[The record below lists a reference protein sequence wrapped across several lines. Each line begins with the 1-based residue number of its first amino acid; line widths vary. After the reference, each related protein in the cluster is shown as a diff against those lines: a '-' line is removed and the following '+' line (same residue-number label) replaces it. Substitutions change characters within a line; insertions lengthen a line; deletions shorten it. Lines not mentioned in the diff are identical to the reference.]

1 MTTEQPADQASR
13 AVAVEFEGPGA
24 SVIRG
29 QRFGVGDRWALL
41 AHGVGKDLDVWRR
54 IAPSLAGRGLSV
66 LTFDLPGHGAS
77 DDPWDPRLAP
87 AAVAAAVTFARTQGA
102 RQVHI
107 VGEGV
112 AAIAALAVAAAD
124 SSEVTSVTALSPQ
137 PDDLVAGN
145 DQIREARIPK
155 LILVG
160 SSSRSA
166 AEFAELVYRRAIG
179 PCEMA
184 RFPVGAQGSDL
195 LYGVWGEQALD
206 KVLAH
211 MLRQA

>member
-1 MTTEQPADQASR
+1 M
-13 AVAVEFEGPGA
+13 
-24 SVIRG
+24 RG
-29 QRFGVGDRWALL
+29 QRFGAGDRWALL
-41 AHGVGKDLDVWRR
+41 VHGVGKDLDAWRR
-54 IAPSLAGRGLSV
+54 LAPWLAGRGLAV

-87 AAVAAAVTFARTQGA
+87 AAVAAAVVFAKAQGA
-102 RQVHI
+102 RQVHL
-107 VGEGV
+107 VGESV

-124 SSEVTSVTALSPQ
+124 PNGVTSVTALSPQ
-137 PDDLVAGN
+137 PDDRVADN

-160 SSSRSA
+160 SSTRSS

-184 RFPVGAQGSDL
+184 RFPVAAQGSDL
-195 LYGVWGEQALD
+195 LHSEWGEQALE
-206 KVLAH
+206 KLVAH
-211 MLRQA
+211 LLRQA

>member
-1 MTTEQPADQASR
+1 
-13 AVAVEFEGPGA
+13 VAVEFEGPGA
-24 SVIRG
+24 IVMRG

-77 DDPWDPRLAP
+77 DDPWEPRLAP
-87 AAVAAAVTFARTQGA
+87 AAITAAVTFARAQGA
-102 RQVHI
+102 RQVHL

-112 AAIAALAVAAAD
+112 AAVAALAVAAAD
-124 SSEVTSVTALSPQ
+124 SSDVTSVTVLSPQ
-137 PDDLVAGN
+137 PDDRVADN
-145 DQIREARIPK
+145 DRIREARIPK
-155 LILVG
+155 LVLVG

-184 RFPVGAQGSDL
+184 RFPVAAQGSDL
-195 LYGVWGEQALD
+195 LYGEWGEQALE

-211 MLRQA
+211 LLRQG

>member
-1 MTTEQPADQASR
+1 VTTEQPADEAIR
-13 AVAVEFEGPGA
+13 AEAVEFEGPGA
-24 SVIRG
+24 IVMRG

-54 IAPSLAGRGLSV
+54 LAPWLAGRSLAV
-66 LTFDLPGHGAS
+66 LAFDLPGHGAS

-87 AAVAAAVTFARTQGA
+87 AAVAAAVAFAREQGA
-102 RQVHI
+102 RQVHL

-124 SSEVTSVTALSPQ
+124 SSGITSVTALSPQ
-137 PDDLVAGN
+137 PDDRVADN
-145 DQIREARIPK
+145 EHIREARIPK

-160 SSSRSA
+160 SSSRPS

-184 RFPVGAQGSDL
+184 RFPVAAQGSDL
-195 LYGVWGEQALD
+195 LYGEWGEQALE

-211 MLRQA
+211 LLRQG